1 MEKNEFDN
9 ELQQSFYNMLP
20 YMQYFFEDE
29 IAFTMS
35 NTKEF
40 IKVVNSETINMNASP
55 GDPLRPGGAAYECI
69 KAKKVVSAI
78 VPKEVFGVE
87 IKAVGIPVK
96 NDSGQILGSIVLV
109 KSLKRHYEILNIS
122 KNLSDSLKTISD
134 MSNTITL
141 DAEKAVDSNTE
152 ILFDVNE
159 AKDSSQKTDEV
170 LSFVK
175 NIASKTNLL
184 GLNAAIEASR
194 AGEQGR
200 GFSVVANE
208 IRKLSSSSSESINEI
223 TDILKKIETA
233 VNNISLK
240 IDDSNTL
247 FKSQLSS
254 VQQITASIQE
264 ISSTAEIL
272 KKISTEI

>member
-1 MEKNEFDN
+1 MEENEFDN

-20 YMQYFFEDE
+20 YMQFFFEDE

-35 NTKEF
+35 DTKEF
-40 IKVVNSETINMNASP
+40 IRVVNSKNINMNANP

-69 KAKKVVSAI
+69 SAKKIVSTI

-96 NDSGQILGSIVLV
+96 NNSGQIVGSIVLV

-122 KNLSDSLKTISD
+122 KNLSDSLKIISE

-141 DAEKAVDSNTE
+141 DAEKAVVSNTD
-152 ILFDVNE
+152 ILSDINE
-159 AKDSSQKTDEV
+159 AKDNSKKTDEV

-208 IRKLSSSSSESINEI
+208 IRKLSNSSSESINEI
-223 TDILKKIETA
+223 TDTLKKFETA
-233 VNNISLK
+233 VNNISVK
-240 IDDSNTL
+240 VDKSNTL
-247 FKSQLSS
+247 FKNQLSS
-254 VQQITASIQE
+254 VQQIAASIE
-264 ISSTAEIL
+264 ELSSTAETL
-272 KKISTEI
+272 EKISNKI

>member
-9 ELQQSFYNMLP
+9 ILHKSFNNLMP
-20 YMQYFFEDE
+20 FMQYFFEDE

-35 NTKEF
+35 NTNEF
-40 IKVVNSETINMNASP
+40 IKVVNSKNINMNAKP
-55 GDPLRPGGAAYECI
+55 GDSLRAGGAAYECI
-69 KAKKVVSAI
+69 KAKKVVSTI

-96 NDSGQILGSIVLV
+96 NNNEQVVGSIVLV
-109 KSLKRHYEILNIS
+109 KSLKRHYETLNIS
-122 KNLSDSLKTISD
+122 KALSDSLKTISE
-134 MSNTITL
+134 MSNTITF

-152 ILFDVNE
+152 ILLDINE
-159 AKDSSQKTDEV
+159 AKDSTEKTDEV

-194 AGEQGR
+194 AGEQGK

-208 IRKLSSSSSESINEI
+208 IRKLSNSSSESINEI

-240 IDDSNTL
+240 IDNSNTL
-247 FKSQLSS
+247 IKNQLSS
-254 VQQITASIQE
+254 VQQISASIEE
-264 ISSTAEIL
+264 ISAKAEMLEKTANI
-272 KKISTEI
+272 I

>member
-1 MEKNEFDN
+1 MELIEFEN
-9 ELQQSFYNMLP
+9 ALQQSFYNLLP

-40 IKVVNSETINMNASP
+40 IKVVNSENINMNANP

-69 KAKKVVSAI
+69 KAGKVISTI

-87 IKAVGIPVK
+87 IKAVGIPVRD
-96 NDSGQILGSIVLV
+96 DSNKIMGSIVLV

-122 KNLSDSLKTISD
+122 RNLSDSLKTITD
-134 MSNTITL
+134 MSVTITQ

-152 ILFDVNE
+152 VLTDVDK
-159 AKDSSQKTDEV
+159 AKDSAQKTDEV

-194 AGEQGR
+194 AGEHGK

-208 IRKLSSSSSESINEI
+208 IRKLSNSSSQSINEI
-223 TDILKKIETA
+223 TDILRKIESA
-233 VNNISLK
+233 VTNISEK
-240 IDDSNTL
+240 IDSSNTL
-247 FKSQLSS
+247 FKHQLSS
-254 VQQITASIQE
+254 IQQIGASIEE
-264 ISSTAEIL
+264 ISATADIL
-272 KKISTEI
+272 EKISQDI